1 MDIAK
6 CEGIACEIKH
16 SCLRFTL
23 SIPEG
28 DREWWYTQ
36 GKYTD
41 GKCDIYIPNGKK
53 QCLTSSPQLLL
64 RSPISHGEYGSLI
77 ANGHLTQT

>member
-36 GKYTD
+36 GNYKD
-41 GKCDIYIPNGKK
+41 GKCDIYLSNGKK
-53 QCLTSSPQLLL
+53 QCLTSSQSLSL
-64 RSPISHGEYGSLI
+64 RSPISHSDYGIL
-77 ANGHLTQT
+77 AVNGDIPMT